1 MKKNMSLINLNV
13 KKIFGWTFIL
23 VINYFIF
30 FYLIYVLSAILLVN
44 SIIPN
49 IKLINEYQRNY
60 YNIGYRNI
68 WQSQSECI
76 EFSDKQI
83 FVPKKTSCNFNN
95 VEFKTIVSFDEFGRS
110 SDHPINDDRNGIA
123 VLGNSFAMGWGVN
136 DKETFS
142 YLLEQ
147 KINRPVYNLGVAGYG
162 AIRSLI
168 RFQEFNLL
176 DKVNTVII
184 QYSYTDY
191 GENVGYKKT
200 NIETAK
206 KKFNLVKEGVK
217 FSIWKKLRKSF
228 RYSITIPK
236 DIFTKKESTMTF
248 DHHNKAFI
256 KVLKKFPFLKDK
268 RIIVFYV
275 NGYQQEFNNFPSGKS
290 EIFDNLEY
298 IDLDIEKNSENFY
311 LIDGHLNSIGHT
323 RVANKL
329 SKLF

>member
-1 MKKNMSLINLNV
+1 
-13 KKIFGWTFIL
+13 
-23 VINYFIF
+23 
-30 FYLIYVLSAILLVN
+30 
-44 SIIPN
+44 
-49 IKLINEYQRNY
+49 
-60 YNIGYRNI
+60 
-68 WQSQSECI
+68 
-76 EFSDKQI
+76 
-83 FVPKKTSCNFNN
+83 
-95 VEFKTIVSFDEFGRS
+95 
-110 SDHPINDDRNGIA
+110 
-123 VLGNSFAMGWGVN
+123 MGWGVN

-162 AIRSLI
+162 VIRSLI